1 MATDDRKITQL
12 NSLLSPDPSDLLAI
26 VDYDLLASETK
37 SITIGNLLGS
47 PTPIGDGSPN
57 TGKFTSLELPGTVT
71 PIVEFST
78 DGTLSGDSDDAVP
91 TEQAV
96 RTFVEAHTSIP
107 DRIVSGDSKAIAV
120 DLGADS
126 TQHVIFQVE
135 DFGTTPGDTYE
146 IDYFDGHSATSTWVN
161 PDFAFNGQTGNFA
174 RTNVYPGTS
183 TMTGTSNTCPGTNLG
198 DITKVE
204 IRVHGYNSGTN
215 FGSLVL
221 TPIIQG
227 TTSTPTT
234 VTGLATFPPGPIDYS
249 DFIDITNYSGAP
261 SNWIWSTVQNLDVII
276 EGTVNDATSD
286 IQISR
291 IEISVTYDKPD
302 TLTGSLGSTE
312 KGKFTRYGLETDG
325 ITIGSAATIIEI
337 TNDITL
343 SGDNETSIPTE
354 HAVKKYVDNE
364 VSRGEINVR
373 HVSSDSTA
381 INGDVMLVDTTSG
394 DVTIYLDLAI
404 NEQVSVKKLYSDNQ
418 VIVMGISGKIDGI
431 SSKTWNTANENYTF
445 VNDGTNAFI
454 L

>member
-135 DFGTTPGDTYE
+135 DFGTTVDTIATY
-146 IDYFDGHSATSTWVN
+146 YFDGHSAVSTWLN
-161 PDFAFNGQTGNFA
+161 PDDAFNGTPGSPYS

-183 TMTGTSNTCPGTNLG
+183 SMTGNSNTCGSTDLG

-204 IRVHGYNSGTN
+204 LRVYGFTSGPN
-215 FGSLVL
+215 VGSLVI

-227 TTSTPTT
+227 TTSIPTT
-234 VTGLATFPPGPIDYS
+234 VTSLGTVGSPSYS
-249 DFIDITNYSGAP
+249 ASIDITNYSGAP

-276 EGTVNDATSD
+276 EGTVNDSTSD
-286 IQISR
+286 IHIAL
-291 IEISVTYDKPD
+291 IEIKVTYDATD
-302 TLTGSLGSTE
+302 ITTSLGSTE
-312 KGKFTRYGLETDG
+312 KGKFTRYGLDTDG

-381 INGDVMLVDTTSG
+381 INGDVLLVDTTSG

>member
-1 MATDDRKITQL
+1 MATDDRRITQL
-12 NSLLSPDPSDLLAI
+12 TALDGTDPAVAPDLLPI
-26 VDYDLLASETK
+26 VDMTTTETK
-37 SITIGNLLGS
+37 RIAIGDLFAYPTAIGSGTPSSGEFTTLQLPTGTDVNEFSIDTLLGGAT
-47 PTPIGDGSPN
+47 PT
-57 TGKFTSLELPGTVT
+57 
-71 PIVEFST
+71 
-78 DGTLSGDSDDAVP
+78 DDAIP
-91 TEQAV
+91 TEKAV
-96 RTFVEAHTSIP
+96 KTYVDAHISIP

-135 DFGTTPGDTYE
+135 DFGTNPVPQTVNY
-146 IDYFDGHSATSTWVN
+146 YFDGHSAASTWLN
-161 PDFAFNGQTGNFA
+161 TDSAFDQSIASFA

-183 TMTGTSNTCPGTNLG
+183 TMTGNSNDCIGTNLG

-204 IRVHGYNSGTN
+204 IRVHGKTSGGVN
-215 FGSLVL
+215 VGPL
-221 TPIIQG
+221 TITPLIQD

-234 VTGLATFPPGPIDYS
+234 VTGLGIVATYS
-249 DFIDITNYSGAP
+249 DFIDITSYSGAP

-276 EGTVNDATSD
+276 EGTIDDSTSD
-286 IQISR
+286 IYISY
-291 IEISVTYDKPD
+291 IEVKVTYDEID
-302 TLTGSLGSTE
+302 TSDSLGSVE
-312 KGKFTRYGLETDG
+312 KGKFTRDGLDTDG

-381 INGDVMLVDTTSG
+381 INGDVLLVDTTSG